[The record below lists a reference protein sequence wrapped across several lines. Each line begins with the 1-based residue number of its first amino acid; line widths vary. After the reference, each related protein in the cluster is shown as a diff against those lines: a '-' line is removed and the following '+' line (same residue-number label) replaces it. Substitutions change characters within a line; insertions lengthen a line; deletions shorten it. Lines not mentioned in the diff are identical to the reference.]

1 MDPNST
7 NSGGKRMRTRA
18 ALLLYVSVL
27 AAAAAQ
33 RSGNVWLAKHESG
46 LAAMDERR
54 FGDAAQAF
62 QDCWSI
68 SQTSMQRGIAANDA
82 GIALRRL
89 GRQTEAAM
97 WLERSLKEWS
107 AENDRFAHTSRA
119 LYGAYRD
126 MGDYVAGERVL
137 RVAISL
143 NSEPA
148 IHITLETDL
157 GDLLREQGRAA
168 EARPFFEAAMAGTPE
183 ASETRVYALLG
194 LSDLDRQQQNW
205 DSSVKRATD
214 ATELARR
221 INARELEGVAL
232 RALGNAW
239 LDSGN
244 LAEAEPTLRRSL
256 NVLENLE
263 KPQPEQMSDVLA
275 SLGFL
280 YRMEN
285 KPGIAEDALTR
296 ALDMKRSVMG
306 PTHPQVTPILAML
319 ADVWSQTGDHQKAET
334 SAQQCVQIL
343 VDRFGERSFAVAVAL
358 SNAAEIELRAGNTD
372 AAADRYGHAL
382 RIFRGLGAD
391 RSVVMVRVIDR
402 YAALLKRMHRGRDAK
417 LLLSEARTIRATA
430 VAGQSFRGK

>member
-1 MDPNST
+1 
-7 NSGGKRMRTRA
+7 MRTRA
-18 ALLLYVSVL
+18 CAPALRVCSGRSGC
-27 AAAAAQ
+27 AAW
-33 RSGNVWLAKHESG
+33 SGNVWLAKHESG

-358 SNAAEIELRAGNTD
+358 SNRWQKLSCGAGESTD
-372 AAADRYGHAL
+372 AAADRSRSRVTAFFAMVFGKAES
-382 RIFRGLGAD
+382 

-417 LLLSEARTIRATA
+417 LLLSEAQNEFAATA
-430 VAGQSFRGK
+430 VFAGQSFRGK

>member
-1 MDPNST
+1 
-7 NSGGKRMRTRA
+7 MRILA
-18 ALLLYVSVL
+18 ALLVYVSLL
-27 AAAAAQ
+27 AAAPAQ
-33 RSGNVWLAKHESG
+33 RPANIWVAKHDAG
-46 LAAMDERR
+46 LAAMDEHR

-62 QDCWSI
+62 EDCWSI
-68 SQTSMQRGIAANDA
+68 SQTSTQRGIAANDA

-89 GRQTEAAM
+89 GRYQDAAM
-97 WLERSLKEWS
+97 WLDRSLKEWS
-107 AENDRFAHTSRA
+107 AEPDRFAHTSRA

-126 MGDYVAGERVL
+126 LGDYVAGERVL
-137 RVAISL
+137 RVAIARR
-143 NSEPA
+143 SEPA

-168 EARPFFEAAMAGTPE
+168 EARPFFESALAGSPD
-183 ASETRVYALLG
+183 ASEIKVYALLG

-205 DSSVKRATD
+205 QASVQRALD

-221 INARELEGVAL
+221 MGARELEGVGL

-239 LDSGN
+239 LDSGD
-244 LAEAEPTLRRSL
+244 LAQAEPTLRRSL

-263 KPQPEQMSDVLA
+263 KPAPEQTSDVLA

-280 YRMEN
+280 YRMQK
-285 KPGIAEDALTR
+285 KPGLAEDSLTR
-296 ALDMKRSVMG
+296 ALDMKRSLVG

-319 ADVWSQTGDHQKAET
+319 ADVWSQIGDYQQAQT
-334 SAQQCVQIL
+334 SAQQCVEIL
-343 VDRFGERSFAVAVAL
+343 VDRFGEQSFPVAVAL

-382 RIFRGLGAD
+382 RIFRALGAD

-402 YAALLKRMHRGRDAK
+402 YAALLKRMHRGHDAK
-417 LLLSEARTIRATA
+417 LLLSEARTLRATA
-430 VAGQSFRGK
+430 VGGQSFRSK